1 MTKTEFVSDDLLS
14 KIYQNKYQPG
24 EKLPTERELATQYQ
38 VSRYTIRH
46 AIRKLLN
53 IGCVRVIQG
62 SGIFVTDTK
71 YKSPLIYNSLTEKK
85 FNEIESKIIHLIK
98 VKANSALEKT
108 FDVKNQELWEY
119 KRIRIVDYQ
128 KVQIETSLLPFYLFP
143 DLNEQILTK
152 SVHDYVQQC
161 GYHISHFI
169 TTYSAVSI
177 RKEEAD
183 LLNCKKGIPAMKIMN
198 RGILDD
204 GRVFEYSELV
214 NLDYTVS
221 YFTPFNSH
229 HHQERMKKG

>member
-14 KIYQNKYQPG
+14 KIYQNKYSPG
-24 EKLPTERELATQYQ
+24 EKLPTERDLATHYQ

-46 AIRKLLN
+46 AIKKLLN
-53 IGCVRVIQG
+53 IGCVRVVQG

-85 FNEIESKIIHLIK
+85 FNEIESKIIHLKK
-98 VKANSALEKT
+98 VQATPLLEKT
-108 FDVKNQELWEY
+108 FDLKQQDLWEY

-128 KVQIETSLLPFYLFP
+128 KVQIETSLLPFHLFP
-143 DLNEQILTK
+143 DLTEEILAK
-152 SVHDYVQQC
+152 SVHHYVQQC
-161 GYHISHFI
+161 GFHISHFI

-177 RKEEAD
+177 TRDEAA

-221 YFTPFNSH
+221 YFTPFNSE
-229 HHQERMKKG
+229 HHQQRLNRD

>member
-14 KIYQNKYQPG
+14 KIYQNKYHPG
-24 EKLPTERELATQYQ
+24 EKLPTERDLAQQYQ

-46 AIRKLLN
+46 AIKKLLN

-85 FNEIESKIIHLIK
+85 FNEIESKIIHLKK
-98 VKANSALEKT
+98 VKANPSLEKT
-108 FDVKNQELWEY
+108 FDLKNQELWEY

-128 KVQIETSLLPFYLFP
+128 KVQIETSLLPYDLFT
-143 DLNEQILTK
+143 DLNEKILAK

-161 GYHISHFI
+161 GYQISHFI
-169 TTYSAVSI
+169 TTYSAVSVT
-177 RKEEAD
+177 KDDAA
-183 LLNCKKGIPAMKIMN
+183 LLNCKKGLPAMKIMN

-204 GRVFEYSELV
+204 GRVFEYSELI

-229 HHQERMKKG
+229 HHQQRLDY

>member
-24 EKLPTERELATQYQ
+24 EKLPTERDLAEQYQ

-46 AIRKLLN
+46 AIKKLLN

-85 FNEIESKIIHLIK
+85 FNEIESKIIHLKK
-98 VKANSALEKT
+98 VEANPSLEKT
-108 FDVKNQELWEY
+108 FDLKNQELWEY

-128 KVQIETSLLPFYLFP
+128 KVQIETSLLPYQLFP
-143 DLNEQILTK
+143 DLNEQILAK
-152 SVHDYVQQC
+152 SVHNYVQQC
-161 GYHISHFI
+161 GYQISHFI
-169 TTYSAVSI
+169 TTYSAVSVT
-177 RKEEAD
+177 KEDAA
-183 LLNCKKGIPAMKIMN
+183 LLNCKKGLPAMKIMN
-198 RGILDD
+198 RGILSD
-204 GRVFEYSELV
+204 GRVFEYSELI

-229 HHQERMKKG
+229 NHQQRLE